1 MKKIWDT
8 FSAEQIVWVNL
19 SIHER
24 TSSVLMAHEVCEVE
38 RQDERLGR
46 WAVDRYQELIHCA
59 VSLGR

>member
-46 WAVDRYQELIHCA
+46 WAVDR
-59 VSLGR
+59 